1 MFKYILKRL
10 LLMLPTF
17 FGATFLVFA
26 ILNLVPGGPL
36 ERAIMQLE
44 ARATEGG
51 GGGQVV
57 QKNKLTPEVIEQL
70 RRQYGLDKP
79 FMTRYLIWLGFY
91 PREVKS
97 EIKPLGECFREDLR
111 YVKQDG
117 RTYAIQRW
125 IKLQNEGDKVMAYAS
140 GVGSDFKFSEDYAEL
155 PDCTAIT
162 EWDPAPEW
170 KTIETKPDGSLRI
183 VRMAFSGIF
192 TGDFGRSYIFNRP
205 VLELIWERLYIS
217 AYFGIIGFL
226 LSYLVCI
233 PLGIMKAVKHN
244 TPFDFASSALIFAGY
259 ATPGYALG
267 VLLLSFF
274 ASGRFLKWFPLG
286 GFRSPDWEQLS
297 MMGKILDQLHHTAL
311 PVICYMIGAFA
322 TLTLLMKNSLLENLS
337 QDYVRTAFAKG
348 LDEKTVIFKHAVR
361 NSLIPIAT
369 GLGHIIG
376 IFLAGSY
383 LIELVFNIDGIGLLS
398 YKSVVNVDY
407 PVFLGFLVINIIILL
422 VGNLLS
428 DMLYVVIDP
437 RIKFE

>member
-44 ARATEGG
+44 AKASEGG
-51 GGGQVV
+51 RGGQVV
-57 QKNKLTPEVIEQL
+57 QKNTLTPEVIEQL

-79 FMTRYLIWLGFY
+79 FLTRYFLWLGFY
-91 PREVKS
+91 PRETKS
-97 EIKPLGECFREDLR
+97 EIKAAGDCFREDIR
-111 YVKQDG
+111 YVKHDG
-117 RTYAIQRW
+117 RTFAIQRW
-125 IKLQNEGDKVMAYAS
+125 IKLEKQGSEMVMFKS
-140 GVGSDFKFSEDYAEL
+140 GVGSDFKFSDEYAEL
-155 PDCTAIT
+155 PDCNAIT
-162 EWDPAPEW
+162 NWMPSTEW
-170 KTIETKPDGSLRI
+170 KIKENKADGKI
-183 VRMAFSGIF
+183 RMVQTAFSGIF
-192 TGDFGRSYIFNRP
+192 TGDFGRSYIYNRP
-205 VLELIWERLYIS
+205 VLELIGERLYIS
-217 AYFGIIGFL
+217 AYFGIIGFIL
-226 LSYLVCI
+226 AYLVCI
-233 PLGIMKAVKHN
+233 PLGILKAVKHN

-274 ASGRFLKWFPLG
+274 ASGRYFSWFPLG

-297 MMGKILDQLHHTAL
+297 AFGKILDQLHHTAL

-369 GLGHIIG
+369 GLGHVIG

-398 YKSVVNVDY
+398 FKSVVNVDY
-407 PVFLGFLVINIIILL
+407 PVFLGFLVISIIILL
-422 VGNLLS
+422 LGNLLS
-428 DMLYVVIDP
+428 DLLYVLIDP
-437 RIKFE
+437 RIKFD